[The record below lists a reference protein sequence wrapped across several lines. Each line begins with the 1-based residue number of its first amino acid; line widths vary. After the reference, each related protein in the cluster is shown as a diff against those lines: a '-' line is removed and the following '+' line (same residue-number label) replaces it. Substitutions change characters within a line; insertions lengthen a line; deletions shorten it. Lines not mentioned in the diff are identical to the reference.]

1 MIIDISYIKTVLQ
14 ANVEDEQI
22 RYLINYVFNDVCEK
36 INVNTTLIQQ
46 DISDIVISNDFDE
59 INLVNDELTA
69 FQDTLIFGIACNLLN
84 MGISITSVSSELYDE
99 VIDKIDTSSM
109 LPNQEGI
116 FDISFCD
123 IYTSYITELNDFLN
137 DESEIGYLRRLL
149 NLHKDDIGNSELEF
163 LINHYT
169 NYLTETIPNVDPES
183 TYFKQAL
190 YLSVACHIY
199 RTNPTSIIDPTEYR
213 VDEVS
218 EVFGLNFDKFGNTWC
233 DLADAAISDLKK
245 ISYGNYGI
253 KTFDRPGA
261 RTKYNAWGPSSG
273 R

>member
-14 ANVEDEQI
+14 ADIEDEKI
-22 RYLINYVFNDVCEK
+22 KYLINHIFDDICNKIDVD
-36 INVNTTLIQQ
+36 TTLVQQ
-46 DISDIVISNDFDE
+46 DISDIVISNDYDTVS
-59 INLVNDELTA
+59 LVNDELTA
-69 FQDTLIFGIACNLLN
+69 FQDTLIFGIACNLIN
-84 MGISITSVSSELYDE
+84 MGISITPVSLELYDE
-99 VIDKIDTSSM
+99 VINKIDTSNM

-116 FDISFCD
+116 FDITFCD
-123 IYTSYITELNDFLN
+123 IYTAYISELNEFLN

-149 NLHKDDIGNSELEF
+149 NLHKDDVGNDELEF
-163 LINHYT
+163 LIEHYT
-169 NYLTETIPNVDPES
+169 NYLVETIPNVDPES
-183 TYFKQAL
+183 IYFKQAL

-218 EVFGLNFDKFGNTWC
+218 EKFGLNFDKRGNTWC
-233 DLADAAISDLKK
+233 DLADEAISDLKK
-245 ISYGNYGI
+245 NTYKNFGV

-261 RTKYNAWGPSSG
+261 RTKYNAWGPTG